1 MRVCYRVDVIAE
13 PNVGDL
19 KTVFDVWFSFSE
31 WRNIR
36 GDIFRPNG
44 TYVDSVCRRARMAE
58 SHGARPYCKPLSY
71 ELLST

>member
-19 KTVFDVWFSFSE
+19 KAVFDVWFSFSE

-36 GDIFRPNG
+36 GMIFLG
-44 TYVDSVCRRARMAE
+44 QTVLICRLSLQMGPDGRE
-58 SHGARPYCKPLSY
+58 SRGASLLQTI
-71 ELLST
+71 EL